1 VRTRTPLND
10 GWLFRPDF
18 DEVLIAVDAAEDG
31 FAPVRLPHTNVA
43 LPFNNF
49 DERASAL
56 VSCYRRHVRLDADAL
71 DGTRVR
77 LCFEG
82 VMAAATVYCN
92 GAPAGEHRGGYTGFD
107 VDLTGLVAAGDN
119 VVTVVVD
126 STERPDIP
134 PFGGVI
140 DYLTYGGIYR
150 EVQLEVLPETF
161 IADVCLRST
170 PTERGRNLAV
180 TLTLDAAGRLDA
192 ELAAETTLAG
202 PEGEIATHRFPVHL
216 DGSPRQEFEA
226 GFEAPGVRLWDLDS
240 PVLYTVT
247 TRLLA
252 AGEAVDEHSFRTGF
266 RDAAFT
272 PDGFVLNGRP
282 LKLRG
287 LNRHQSYPYVG
298 YAMPRSAQRADAAIL
313 KHDLG
318 VHIVRTSHY
327 PQSRHFLDACDEL
340 GLLVF
345 EELPGWQH
353 IGDAAWQATALAD
366 VEAMV
371 RRDRHRPSV
380 VLWGVRINESADDD
394 AFYEASNALARRLD
408 PTRQTGGVR
417 NFERSNLLEDV
428 YTYNDFAHR
437 GDNEPLRPPA
447 DVTGRAVPYL
457 VTEHNGHMFPTK
469 KYDTEQRR
477 TEHTLRHLR
486 VLERAYATPG
496 IAGAIGWCLAD
507 YNTHAEFGSGDRVC
521 YHGVLDAFRL
531 PKDAAAAYA
540 SQSDGAPYLRVS
552 SRMNPGDVDEAK
564 ISRVHVFTNCEA
576 VRLSLGDEVIATCL
590 PDRRTFGHLPHP
602 PIVIDDLIGDRLER
616 EQGFTPAAAARAKRL
631 LAAVVR
637 YGDKALPLRH
647 KAVGGWAMFR
657 HGLSRDDVVAL
668 YNRYVSGWG
677 TPSSEYTFEGLI
689 GGEVV
694 CSATLGPSSSA
705 GLVVEPDATELVE
718 DETWDAC
725 RVVVRHVDTLG
736 HDMPYSTETVSVEVD
751 GAASLIGP
759 ASLPLLGGSTAF
771 WIRSEG
777 AGPIRISVTSER
789 LGRRDLALRSTVR
802 G

>member
-1 VRTRTPLND
+1 MRTRTPLND

-18 DEVLIAVDAAEDG
+18 DDAPIAPDAVEDG
-31 FAPVRLPHTNVA
+31 FTPVRLPHTNVE
-43 LPFNNF
+43 LPFNDF
-49 DERASAL
+49 DESAFAL
-56 VSCYRRHVRLDADAL
+56 VSCYRRHLSLDADDL
-71 DGTRVR
+71 VGTRVR

-82 VMAAATVYCN
+82 VMTAATVYCN
-92 GAPAGEHRGGYTGFD
+92 GRLAGEHLGGYTGFE
-107 VDLTGLVAAGDN
+107 VELTGLVAPGEN
-119 VVTVVVD
+119 VIAVVVD

-150 EVQLEVLPETF
+150 EVQLEILPETF
-161 IADVCLRST
+161 VADLCVRST
-170 PTERGRNLAV
+170 PTERGRSLAL
-180 TLTLDAAGRLDA
+180 TLTLDNAHGATAELDA
-192 ELAAETTLAG
+192 EVTLTG
-202 PEGEIATHRFPVHL
+202 PDGDIASHRFPVRL
-216 DGSPRQEFEA
+216 DGSTRQEVEA
-226 GFEAPGVRLWDLDS
+226 GFEAPGVQPWDLDS

-252 AGEAVDEHSFRTGF
+252 DGEPIDSHSFRTGF
-266 RDAAFT
+266 RDATFT
-272 PDGFVLNGRP
+272 ADGFVLNGRP

-298 YAMPRSAQRADAAIL
+298 YAMPRRAQRADAEIL
-313 KHDLG
+313 VHQLG
-318 VHIVRTSHY
+318 VNVVRTSHY
-327 PQSRHFLDACDEL
+327 PQSRHFLDACDEF

-353 IGDAAWQATALAD
+353 IGDADWQANALAD
-366 VEAMV
+366 VEAMI

-394 AFYEASNALARRLD
+394 AFYAASNALAHRLD

-417 NFERSNLLEDV
+417 NFENSHLLEDV

-437 GDNEPLRPPA
+437 GGNEPLKA
-447 DVTGRAVPYL
+447 KSSVTRETAPYL

-469 KYDTEQRR
+469 KFDTEQRR
-477 TEHTLRHLR
+477 TEHALRHLR
-486 VLERAYATPG
+486 VLDRAYASPG

-540 SQSDGAPYLRVS
+540 SQADGAPYLTVS
-552 SRMNPGDVDEAK
+552 SRMNPGELDEAK
-564 ISRVHVFTNCEA
+564 IGRVYVFTNCEA
-576 VRLSLGDEVIATCL
+576 VRLSLGGEVIGTHL
-590 PDRRTFGHLPHP
+590 PDRKRFGHLPHP
-602 PIVIDDLIGDRLER
+602 PVAIDDFIGDRLER
-616 EQGFTPAAAARAKRL
+616 EQGLSPAAAARVKRL

-637 YGDKALPLRH
+637 YGDKALPLH
-647 KAVGGWAMFR
+647 HQADGGLTMLR

-677 TPSSEYTFEGLI
+677 TPSSEYTFEGLV
-689 GGEVV
+689 GGEVA
-694 CSATLGPSSSA
+694 CSTTLGPSHSA
-705 GLVVEPDATELVE
+705 GLVVEPDAAELVE
-718 DETWDAC
+718 DETYDVC
-725 RVVVRHVDTLG
+725 RVVVRHIDTLG
-736 HDMPYSTETVSVEVD
+736 HDLPYSTDAVTVDVN
-751 GAASLIGP
+751 GAATLIGP
-759 ASLPLLGGSTAF
+759 RVLPLLGGSTAF
-771 WIRSEG
+771 WIRSAG
-777 AGPIRISVTSER
+777 SGPISISVDSER
-789 LGRRDLALRSTVR
+789 LGRHWITLQSSAN

>member
-1 VRTRTPLND
+1 MRIRTPLND

-18 DEVLIAVDAAEDG
+18 DDALIAPDADEDG
-31 FAPVRLPHTNVA
+31 FVPVRLPHTNVE
-43 LPFNNF
+43 LPFNTF
-49 DERASAL
+49 DEDASAF
-56 VSCYRRHVRLDADAL
+56 VSCYRRHLRLDPAELA
-71 DGTRVR
+71 GTRVR
-77 LCFEG
+77 LRFEG
-82 VMAAATVYCN
+82 VMAAATVHCN
-92 GAPAGEHRGGYTGFD
+92 GRLAGEHLGGYTGFE
-107 VDLTGLVAAGDN
+107 VELTGLVVAGEN
-119 VVTVVVD
+119 VITVAVD

-150 EVQLEVLPETF
+150 EVQLEILPAIF
-161 IADVCLRST
+161 IADLCVRST
-170 PTERGRNLAV
+170 PTERGRNLGLTLTVDNAEARTAELVAEV
-180 TLTLDAAGRLDA
+180 TLTGPDGDVAG
-192 ELAAETTLAG
+192 
-202 PEGEIATHRFPVHL
+202 HRFPVRI
-216 DGSPRQEFEA
+216 DGATRPEFEA
-226 GFEAPGVRLWDLDS
+226 GFEAPGVRLWDLGS
-240 PVLYTVT
+240 PVLYSVT
-247 TRLLA
+247 TTLFA
-252 AGEAVDEHSFRTGF
+252 DGDAIDTDSFRTGF

-272 PDGFVLNGRP
+272 ADGFVLNGRK

-298 YAMPRSAQRADAAIL
+298 YAMPKRAQRADAEIL
-313 KHDLG
+313 AHRLG
-318 VHIVRTSHY
+318 VNIVRTSHY

-340 GLLVF
+340 GLLVL

-353 IGDAAWQATALAD
+353 IGDASWQANALAD

-394 AFYEASNALARRLD
+394 AFYTASNALAHRLD

-417 NFERSNLLEDV
+417 NFENSSLLEDV

-437 GDNEPLRPPA
+437 GDNEPLKA
-447 DVTGRAVPYL
+447 KASVTRDAVPYL

-469 KYDTEQRR
+469 KSDPEQRR
-477 TEHTLRHLR
+477 TEHALRHLR
-486 VLERAYATPG
+486 VLERAYAAPG
-496 IAGAIGWCLAD
+496 VAGALGWCLAD

-531 PKDAAAAYA
+531 PKEAAAAYA
-540 SQSDGAPYLRVS
+540 SQADGPPVLWVS
-552 SRMNPGDVDEAK
+552 SSMNPGDRDEAK
-564 ISRVHVFTNCEA
+564 IDRVWVYTNCEA
-576 VRLSLGDEVIATCL
+576 VRLSLGGEVIGTRL
-590 PDRRTFGHLPHP
+590 PDRKRFGHLPHP
-602 PIVIDDLIGDRLER
+602 PVVIDDFIGDRLER
-616 EQGFTPAAAARAKRL
+616 EQGLSPAAAAGVKRL

-647 KAVGGWAMFR
+647 QAEGGWAMLR

-677 TPSSEYTFEGLI
+677 TPSSEYTFEGMV

-694 CSATLGPSSSA
+694 CSTTVGPSHSA
-705 GLVVEPDATELVE
+705 ALVVEPDATELVE
-718 DETWDAC
+718 AETYDVA

-736 HDMPYSTETVSVEVD
+736 HDVPYSTEAVTVEVA
-751 GAASLIGP
+751 GAAALIGP
-759 ASLPLLGGSTAF
+759 RVLPLLGGSTAF
-771 WIRSEG
+771 WIRSDG
-777 AGPIRISVTSER
+777 DGPIRVTVTSER
-789 LGRRDLALRSTVR
+789 LGRHELALRSTAK

>member
-18 DEVLIAVDAAEDG
+18 DDAITASGTGEDG
-31 FAPVRLPHTNVA
+31 FVPVRLPHTNVE

-49 DERASAL
+49 DERASGIL
-56 VSCYRRHVRLDADAL
+56 SCYRRHVRLDPGDL

-82 VMAAATVYCN
+82 VMATASVYCN
-92 GAPAGEHRGGYTGFD
+92 GSLAGEHRGGYTGFD
-107 VDLTGLVAAGDN
+107 VELTGLVAAGDN
-119 VVTVVVD
+119 VVVVVVD

-150 EVQLEVLPETF
+150 EVQLEILPQAF

-170 PTERGRNLAV
+170 ATERGRSLAV
-180 TLTLDAAGRLDA
+180 ALTVDNASAEA
-192 ELAAETTLAG
+192 SELAAEVSLTG
-202 PEGEIATHRFPVHL
+202 PDGDVTAHSFPVRL
-216 DGSPRQEFEA
+216 DGAARQDFEA
-226 GFEAPGVRLWDLDS
+226 GFEAPGVQLWDIDS

-252 AGEAVDEHSFRTGF
+252 AGDAVDEHSFRTGF

-313 KHDLG
+313 KNDLG

-353 IGDAAWQATALAD
+353 IGDADWKATALAD
-366 VEAMV
+366 VESMI
-371 RRDRHRPSV
+371 RRDRHRPSI

-394 AFYEASNALARRLD
+394 AFYASSNALAHRLD

-417 NFERSNLLEDV
+417 NFEHSTLLEDV

-437 GDNEPLRPPA
+437 GGNEPLKTPA
-447 DVTGRAVPYL
+447 AVTGRAVPYL

-469 KYDTEQRR
+469 KFDTEQRR
-477 TEHTLRHLR
+477 TEHALRHLR

-496 IAGAIGWCLAD
+496 IAGAIGWCMAD

-531 PKDAAAAYA
+531 QKDAAAAYA
-540 SQSDGAPYLRVS
+540 SQADGTPYLRVS
-552 SRMNPGDVDEAK
+552 SLMNPGDLDEAK
-564 ISRVHVFTNCEA
+564 IGRVYVFTNCDA
-576 VRLSLGDEVIATCL
+576 VRVSLGDQVISTFL
-590 PDRRTFGHLPHP
+590 PDRRRFGHLPHP
-602 PIVIDDLIGDRLER
+602 PVVIEDFIGERLER
-616 EQGFTPAAAARAKRL
+616 EQGLSPAAAAQAKRL

-647 KAVGGWAMFR
+647 RAAGGWTMLR
-657 HGLSRDDVVAL
+657 NGLSRDDVVAL

-677 TPSSEYTFEGLI
+677 SPSSEYTFDGLI

-694 CSATLGPSSSA
+694 CSTILAPSSSA
-705 GLVVEPDATELVE
+705 GLLVEPDTEELVE

-736 HDMPYSTETVSVEVD
+736 HDLPYSTETVTVEVD
-751 GAASLIGP
+751 GAATLIGP
-759 ASLPLLGGSTAF
+759 ANLPLLGGSTAF
-771 WIRSEG
+771 WIRSDG
-777 AGPIRISVTSER
+777 VGPIRVVVTSGR
-789 LGRRDLALRSTVR
+789 LGHRELVLHSTKS